1 MAHCHP
7 TKSHRRLA
15 SEEPGCTDALTRV
28 LLESAGG
35 EAALLPP
42 TDFEAAL
49 HFLAG
54 QLSLLS
60 RLNRRRYEQLHQ
72 PYSLARFVEL
82 HPEAAGACLAG
93 QCHLCWLVWA
103 VAGAIL
109 QHFGW
114 LPIRLLLPLIGAAGA
129 VLQQHP
135 RGFLEHA
142 APWLRQ
148 ALGWGDAELAAAALS
163 PSFSQLCRLDAQQAQ
178 RWVRGGCEVL
188 SVGGHVAPYKSC
200 TAARPTEAAHQSTF

>member
-1 MAHCHP
+1 M
-7 TKSHRRLA
+7 A
-15 SEEPGCTDALTRV
+15 SEEPGCTDALTRA

-42 TDFEAAL
+42 IEFEAAL

-82 HPEAAGACLAG
+82 HPEAAGACMTG
-93 QCHLCWLVWA
+93 RSCLCWLVWA
-103 VAGAIL
+103 VADAMV

-114 LPIRLLLPLIGAAGA
+114 LPIRLSLPLIGTAGA
-129 VLQQHP
+129 VLQQPP

-148 ALGWGDAELAAAALS
+148 TLGWGDAELAAAALS
-163 PSFSQLCRLDAQQAQ
+163 PSFSQLCRLDTQQAQ
-178 RWVRGGCEVL
+178 RWVRGG
-188 SVGGHVAPYKSC
+188 
-200 TAARPTEAAHQSTF
+200 